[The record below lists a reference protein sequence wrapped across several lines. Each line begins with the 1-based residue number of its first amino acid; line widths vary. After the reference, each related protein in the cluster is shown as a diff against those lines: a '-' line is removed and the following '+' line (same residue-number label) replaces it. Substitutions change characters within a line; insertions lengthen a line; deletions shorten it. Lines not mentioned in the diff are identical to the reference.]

1 MKTIDVRFSAS
12 DMAEIKSM
20 VGKRMIGYKCDPFI
34 FSTSVYGIVG
44 IRLEDTSYA
53 FTNSLEVMDYF
64 GDPEDVAR
72 FRISKVEYANIKSLV
87 QDQVMV
93 ETPVDNVIEDVIV
106 VNECQRLFEKDVQI
120 YEVMVTRGML
130 PGNNLC
136 KISMFKGRGR
146 QFTAPFHNLW
156 FDKSIL
162 VLEMP
167 FVIFCRSL
175 IAVTNSLPGYFELS
189 FGLHTIRQ
197 IKIDQSLIWNSCF
210 RCFVFEIINNRRRN
224 LYRDLFF

>member
-120 YEVMVTRGML
+120 YEVMVTRG
-130 PGNNLC
+130 
-136 KISMFKGRGR
+136 IIFKFEDG
-146 QFTAPFHNLW
+146 L
-156 FDKSIL
+156 
-162 VLEMP
+162 
-167 FVIFCRSL
+167 
-175 IAVTNSLPGYFELS
+175 ELS
-189 FGLHTIRQ
+189 FEKNIWFSEDITVEKGY
-197 IKIDQSLIWNSCF
+197 DLIERFTPVSEFAEGWSDD
-210 RCFVFEIINNRRRN
+210 
-224 LYRDLFF
+224 YRGECSREMISAR